1 MKNTRDSA
9 IAELKNELTMRQKVW
24 KRLPGARNNRDV
36 KFMDIE
42 HDRRYAAML
51 ALLDVLEDM
60 TDAEYNKFA
69 ERAKRRQD
77 MAEQPVLDLYRPI
90 PGNDY

>member
-9 IAELKNELTMRQKVW
+9 IHELKKELTMRQQVW

-36 KFMDIE
+36 KFRDVE
-42 HDRRYAAML
+42 HERRYAAIL

-60 TDAEYNKFA
+60 TDAEYNQFA
-69 ERAKRRQD
+69 ERAKRRQA
-77 MAEQPVLDLYRPI
+77 MAEQPVLDLFRPI